1 MSVGYG
7 GRGVGGKG
15 SGAHLSAST
24 TPKAFAAMISA
35 HVALAGDLGHVRRQ
49 DARAAV
55 GAPDSAADG
64 GPVAPGHGLCV
75 DLPRQPAR
83 GDDPVLVRPVSE
95 TSPVSETNLCG
106 ADSAVLIILAGVRLW
121 LGSAALRWGPP
132 LGLWLAAP
140 PLRFK

>member
-24 TPKAFAAMISA
+24 TPKAFAVMMSA

-55 GAPDSAADG
+55 GAPDGGADG

-75 DLPRQPAR
+75 DLPRQPAAETTLSSSALSQRRALSQR
-83 GDDPVLVRPVSE
+83 GDRAQISKISASAKLSA
-95 TSPVSETNLCG
+95 NLG
-106 ADSAVLIILAGVRLW
+106 AKTG
-121 LGSAALRWGPP
+121 LRQKRG
-132 LGLWLAAP
+132 
-140 PLRFK
+140 

>member
-24 TPKAFAAMISA
+24 TPKAFAVMMSA

-55 GAPDSAADG
+55 GAPDGGADG

-75 DLPRQPAR
+75 DLPRQPAAETTLSSSALSQRPALSQR
-83 GDDPVLVRPVSE
+83 GDRSQI
-95 TSPVSETNLCG
+95 SKI
-106 ADSAVLIILAGVRLW
+106 SARLNCRRISGLKPGLEAKTRLAS
-121 LGSAALRWGPP
+121 GS
-132 LGLWLAAP
+132 
-140 PLRFK
+140 

>member
-95 TSPVSETNLCG
+95 MSPVSARRSFT
-106 ADSAVLIILAGVRLW
+106 DQ
-121 LGSAALRWGPP
+121 
-132 LGLWLAAP
+132 
-140 PLRFK
+140 

>member
-1 MSVGYG
+1 MSVGCG

-24 TPKAFAAMISA
+24 TPKAFAVMMSA

-75 DLPRQPAR
+75 DLPQQPAR
-83 GDDPVLVRPVSE
+83 GDEQTTLASLPAVSGE
-95 TSPVSETNLCG
+95 MLQIT
-106 ADSAVLIILAGVRLW
+106 RQF
-121 LGSAALRWGPP
+121 GP
-132 LGLWLAAP
+132 
-140 PLRFK
+140 